1 MNLLVAVMSKVFRVS
16 GQEEV
21 WRKDLQDDLI
31 ITVFAYTQ
39 GTHFPILLVI
49 MSGIDTA
56 SASNLTH

>member
-1 MNLLVAVMSKVFRVS
+1 MNLLVAVMSKEFRVS

-39 GTHFPILLVI
+39 GTHFSILLVI